1 MVTIKQIAIRCGV
14 SVSTV
19 SKALN
24 NRHDVSRATKNRI
37 ISAAKSMGYTANVS
51 ASSLRTNRTHN
62 IGIILDNF
70 EHSFSHSF
78 FSNVL
83 ESFKEEAEKHG
94 YDITFISSVTNGK
107 KRSYKKHCEYRNFD
121 GVVIIYTDFESSEI
135 KELIDSNIP
144 VVTIDHSF
152 DNCSSIISDNTSG
165 MSDLVEYA
173 IKMGHRKIAYIH
185 GEKTKVTKDRL
196 KGFFSTMDKYSIK
209 VPKEYLR
216 ESIFRDTFLTE
227 KRTKEL
233 LKLKDPPTCIIFPD
247 DYASIFAIKTISESG
262 LDISYMGYDGIDI
275 ANDIKLTTYEQD
287 RSKLGQLAARK
298 LINSIE
304 NPNDCIEHIVIVG
317 KVRKGN
323 TVKILKNA

>member
-14 SVSTV
+14 SISTV

-24 NRHDVSRATKNRI
+24 DRKDISKATKDKI
-37 ISAAKSMGYTANVS
+37 IKAAENMGYTANVL

-62 IGIILDNF
+62 LGIILDNF

-83 ESFKEEAEKHG
+83 ESFKEEAERHG
-94 YDITFISSVTNGK
+94 YDITFIGK
-107 KRSYKKHCEYRNFD
+107 KKSYKKHCEYRNFD
-121 GVVIIYTDFESSEI
+121 GVVIIYTDFESKEI

-144 VVTIDHSF
+144 IVTIDHSF
-152 DNCSSIISDNTSG
+152 KNCSSIISDNISG
-165 MSDLVEYA
+165 MTDLVEYA

-185 GEKTKVTKDRL
+185 GENTKVGRDRL
-196 KGFFSTMDKYSIK
+196 TGFINAMNKYGIK

-216 ESIFRDTFLTE
+216 ESFFRDAILTE

-233 LKLKDPPTCIIFPD
+233 LKLKNPPTCIIFPD
-247 DYASIFAIKTISESG
+247 DYASIFAIKRITESG
-262 LDISYMGYDGIDI
+262 LNISYMGYDGINI

-287 RSKLGQLAARK
+287 RSKIGELAARK

-304 NPNDCIEHIVIVG
+304 NPNDNIEHIVIVG

-323 TVKILKNA
+323 TVKFLKTIEK